1 MLIKAN
7 KLRVQSAQFD
17 ACLVGRKLPIDLG
30 GADISVA
37 FPGGDLTDLLPR
49 ADEDGRDQARR
60 GCLDAT
66 G

>member
-37 FPGGDLTDLLPR
+37 FPGGDLVGKELSVVDSASQALPSEH
-49 ADEDGRDQARR
+49 A
-60 GCLDAT
+60 
-66 G
+66 